1 MSTIINNPT
10 PTTERTLVTT
20 DSSGWAV
27 AVIILLIVI
36 GGGAYLWIRYH
47 NNVQAQPAPVINVVM
62 PHPQQTGASAT
73 L

>member
-10 PTTERTLVTT
+10 PSTERTLVTS

-27 AVIILLIVI
+27 AVIILLIVL
-36 GGGAYLWIRYH
+36 GGGAFLWIRYH
-47 NNVQAQPAPVINVVM
+47 NNVKAQPASVINVVV
-62 PHPQQTGASAT
+62 PQPQQTGASAT